1 MIIPIPFP
9 NSIHVNRQFCT
20 VLDESYLK
28 HIDSFS
34 LEVYHNGKKVKAG
47 IDKDTQKQGNPEIY
61 YLNEIN
67 EEYQQLKNLF
77 EQTSEKHKL
86 LEMKM
91 TMKQKQIELN
101 LKEAHENE
109 LNELY
114 TFFQNSFFFYSLFCI
129 IYLHVVAIET

>member
-1 MIIPIPFP
+1 MGQ
-9 NSIHVNRQFCT
+9 H
-20 VLDESYLK
+20 
-28 HIDSFS
+28 
-34 LEVYHNGKKVKAG
+34 
-47 IDKDTQKQGNPEIY
+47 
-61 YLNEIN
+61 LNEIN

-109 LNELY
+109 LNEL
-114 TFFQNSFFFYSLFCI
+114 
-129 IYLHVVAIET
+129 

>member
-1 MIIPIPFP
+1 MEK
-9 NSIHVNRQFCT
+9 VNLADILLKGFCYKIANIY
-20 VLDESYLK
+20 LD
-28 HIDSFS
+28 IDSIYRLIDFTINQ
-34 LEVYHNGKKVKAG
+34 LQNQIDDLNFRNQNTKKAG
-47 IDKDTQKQGNPEIY
+47 QH
-61 YLNEIN
+61 LNEIN

-109 LNELY
+109 LNEL
-114 TFFQNSFFFYSLFCI
+114 
-129 IYLHVVAIET
+129 